1 MKKTILITSVVCF
14 TLAISSCKKE
24 GCTDP
29 TAINYNMAATK
40 DDESCEYATPTPA
53 PTPPSYTP
61 SFTGVYG
68 ALIAIN
74 TITTTST
81 PLGDMDAQVGTAVA
95 LFSENGGTTFITAGN
110 INANSN
116 QLTAQSNNSYVYQIT
131 TSNPTGITFSNNV
144 SWTGTGGAW
153 PSFSATTN
161 QGFSTIGTVTSG
173 NASANASYSLTANQ
187 VSNCDSVLFVIAGQ
201 GTHVTKMLPGNATSH
216 TFTDAELATIG
227 TGTAIVQVIGLN
239 YDLQNIASKDYYLI
253 NETVKSKIISIE

>member
-1 MKKTILITSVVCF
+1 MKKLILFTSVVYF
-14 TLAISSCKKE
+14 TLALNSCKKE

-40 DDESCEYATPTPA
+40 DDGSCEYPSPTPTPTA
-53 PTPPSYTP
+53 PSYTP
-61 SFTGVYG
+61 SFSGVYG

-74 TITTTST
+74 TITTTTT
-81 PLGDMDAQVGTAVA
+81 PLGDMDTQVGTAVA
-95 LFSENGGTTFITAGN
+95 LFSEDGGSTFVTAGN
-110 INANSN
+110 IHANSN

-216 TFTDAELATIG
+216 TFTDAEVATIG
-227 TGTAIVQVIGLN
+227 TGTAIVQIIGLN